1 MLRVIF
7 GEKGAGK
14 SKRII
19 EEANALLKTAKG
31 NIVYI
36 DDDKS
41 HTREIHYSIRFIDAS
56 EYNLDSP
63 KMFLGFIC
71 GVAAQD
77 FDLEALYIDGFLKI
91 VQSDLDELE
100 YFFKAVEDFSI
111 KFNITVTISI
121 NAKGKTAPKFLEPY
135 LV

>member
-14 SKRII
+14 TKRII
-19 EEANALLKTAKG
+19 DEANALLKTAKG

-56 EYNLDSP
+56 EYNIDSP
-63 KMFLGFIC
+63 NMFLGFIR

-77 FDLEALYIDGFLKI
+77 FDLESLYIDGFLKI
-91 VQSDLDELE
+91 VRSDLDDLE
-100 YFFKAVEDFSI
+100 YFFKAVEDFSV

-121 NAKGKTAPKFLEPY
+121 NSKGKTPAFLEPY

>member
-14 SKRII
+14 TKRII
-19 EEANALLKTAKG
+19 DEANALLQNAKG

-41 HTREIHYSIRFIDAS
+41 YTRDIHYNIRFIDAS
-56 EYNLDSP
+56 EYDLDSP

-91 VQSDLDELE
+91 VRSDLDQLE
-100 YFFKAVEDFSI
+100 EFFKAVEKFSV

-121 NAKGKTAPKFLEPY
+121 NSKGKIAPAFLTQY